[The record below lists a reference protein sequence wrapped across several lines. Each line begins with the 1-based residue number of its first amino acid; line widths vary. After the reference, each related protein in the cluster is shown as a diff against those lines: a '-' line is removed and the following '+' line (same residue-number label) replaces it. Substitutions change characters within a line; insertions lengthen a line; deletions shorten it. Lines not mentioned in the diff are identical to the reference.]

1 MKQKAQTAAP
11 KKTNGAQSLL
21 NFVKSFTDDY
31 GRVPKLREL
40 PVKKITVD
48 YHFGSYETLL
58 RQAKLGEMGERGLP
72 LRKEGK
78 IRHCR
83 YCGERLPRTRWFFC
97 PPKHKENKVRN
108 NCEKKY
114 EEKHSVILSEKELKK
129 KVKKVY
135 RKMWHK
141 CKHCSET
148 CKIYL
153 PRPRKEPKA
162 DVICRADPRYEGIKM
177 ELSQ

>member
-1 MKQKAQTAAP
+1 MKQKAQTATP

-21 NFVKSFTDDY
+21 SFVQGFTDDY

-48 YHFGSYETLL
+48 YYFGSYETLL
-58 RQAKLGEMGERGLP
+58 RQAKLGEGGLP

-83 YCGERLPRTRWFFC
+83 YCGKRLPRTRWFFC
-97 PPKHKENKVRN
+97 PPKYKENKVRN

-114 EEKHSVILSEKELKK
+114 EEKHSVILSEKELKR

-141 CKHCSET
+141 CKDCSHE

-153 PRPRKEPKA
+153 PRPKKEPKA
-162 DVICRADPRYEGIKM
+162 DITCRADPGYEEINKKLQ
-177 ELSQ
+177 EKF

>member
-1 MKQKAQTAAP
+1 MRQQAQIAAP

-21 NFVKSFTDDY
+21 NFVKGFTDDY

-58 RQAKLGEMGERGLP
+58 RQAKLGEGGLP
-72 LRKEGK
+72 LRKEGT

-83 YCGERLPRTRWFFC
+83 WCGKRLPRTRWFFC
-97 PPKHKENKVRN
+97 PAGYKENRVRN
-108 NCEKKY
+108 NCQEKYK
-114 EEKHSVILSEKELKK
+114 EKHSTILSEEEIKR

-141 CKHCSET
+141 CKACSHD

-153 PRPRKEPKA
+153 PRPQKEPRA
-162 DVICRADPRYEGIKM
+162 DVICRADPRYEGIKV
-177 ELSQ
+177 ELFQ

>member
-21 NFVKSFTDDY
+21 NFVRTFTDDK
-31 GRVPKLREL
+31 GRAPKLREL
-40 PVKKITVD
+40 PVKKATVD

-58 RQAKLGEMGERGLP
+58 RQAKIGEGGLP
-72 LRKEGK
+72 LRKVGK
-78 IRHCR
+78 VRYCR
-83 YCGERLPRTRWFFC
+83 YCGKRLPRTRWFFC
-97 PPKHKENKVRN
+97 PTGYKENKVRN
-108 NCEKKY
+108 NCQEKYK
-114 EEKHSVILSEKELKK
+114 EKHNTILSEEEIKR

-141 CKHCSET
+141 CKDCSHK

-153 PRPRKEPKA
+153 PRPRKEPPC
-162 DVICRADPRYEGIKM
+162 VFICRADPEYEEASRSLTNG
-177 ELSQ
+177 